1 MHASRLQRQYS
12 FAPHNIVPMDETAV
26 WNNMVPEITVEATG
40 AKDVPMKSTGHGKV
54 LVSVC
59 LIVAKLD
66 ET

>member
-1 MHASRLQRQYS
+1 
-12 FAPHNIVPMDETAV
+12 MDETAV

>member
-1 MHASRLQRQYS
+1 MQVDYNVS
-12 FAPHNIVPMDETAV
+12 IVLPLTMDETAV